1 MSTSDYITPSPYK
14 YMYTC
19 IIFTL
24 YQPEIMLIFVNITNY
39 KVIIFSLC
47 TDVIAVPSAEY
58 WLESKSIQT
67 NRIFFYFSLPIFHT
81 GVSRKHNRLFRR
93 KQQKWA
99 RTVCYLDKRHQCNT
113 YHVSSDR
120 CLWWCYSQ
128 SFSEYSYPISQSRS
142 MP

>member
-58 WLESKSIQT
+58 
-67 NRIFFYFSLPIFHT
+67 
-81 GVSRKHNRLFRR
+81 
-93 KQQKWA
+93 
-99 RTVCYLDKRHQCNT
+99 
-113 YHVSSDR
+113 
-120 CLWWCYSQ
+120 
-128 SFSEYSYPISQSRS
+128 
-142 MP
+142 